1 MRALAVLRSVFPYQA
16 KRLAWGNISAMTL
29 FCVEHRITVIDD
41 SLQNITILWEFNPE
55 TPIGVLILDP
65 AGTGRYLSP
74 YQQWS
79 YVVFKPVFVCVF
91 MLSWLQQLF
100 AVLFIDLMLMTD
112 WLHVSDMTL
121 CSCLVCRWF
130 HQLPSLLVWRCWL
143 QTPPKSDG
151 SVVSSCFYLV
161 ITLNFLTKSNITV
174 QNGLEKLDSRLLAMT
189 SKEDKIACESVRKLC
204 GMLEEEVSVRG
215 QWTLIM
221 FSSNYL
227 LF

>member
-1 MRALAVLRSVFPYQA
+1 MIVCRTSPFCGNLIR
-16 KRLAWGNISAMTL
+16 RLPLG
-29 FCVEHRITVIDD
+29 F
-41 SLQNITILWEFNPE
+41 
-55 TPIGVLILDP
+55 
-65 AGTGRYLSP
+65 
-74 YQQWS
+74 WS
-79 YVVFKPVFVCVF
+79 WTQLGLGDICPHTSGDLNVVFKPVFVYVF

-151 SVVSSCFYLV
+151 SVVSSCLYLV

-189 SKEDKIACESVRKLC
+189 SNEDKIACESVRKLC